1 MTEAIDHR
9 EYNKFSNKSKNLIKK
24 VQQLTVNATQLIP
37 QLYDSLKEDGIP
49 PLEARTY
56 IEEIVVISQRQLRRI
71 LPDEAKYTEKLRN
84 NLRTYVRKSENPE
97 PNRRL
102 VVPEEPTIPPPPEV
116 HREAEIVKEPDS
128 EAKFQEK
135 INALGSERIPIRSQT
150 IEVVFDPAIIDRD
163 RTQVF
168 ILEIDIVTKK
178 VKTYKTVGRRT
189 IR

>member
-1 MTEAIDHR
+1 MTEPIDHR

-71 LPDEAKYTEKLRN
+71 LPDEAKHTEKLR
-84 NLRTYVRKSENPE
+84 TYDRKPE
-97 PNRRL
+97 LTLKTDADIRPHTQRPN
-102 VVPEEPTIPPPPEV
+102 IPPPPEV
-116 HREAEIVKEPDS
+116 HREAEIIREP
-128 EAKFQEK
+128 AKP
-135 INALGSERIPIRSQT
+135 INEPIPIAKT
-150 IEVVFDPAIIDRD
+150 IEVVFDPAPIDRD

-168 ILEIDIVTKK
+168 IIQIDPIAKK
-178 VKTYKTVGRRT
+178 IIKYKTVGRRT
-189 IR
+189 ISKID

>member
-71 LPDEAKYTEKLRN
+71 LPDEAKYTEKQNKPELTLRKDADI
-84 NLRTYVRKSENPE
+84 RPHTK
-97 PNRRL
+97 
-102 VVPEEPTIPPPPEV
+102 IPPPPEV
-116 HREAEIVKEPDS
+116 HREAEIIREPPKPI
-128 EAKFQEK
+128 EEP
-135 INALGSERIPIRSQT
+135 INLQAPEHQSKT
-150 IEVVFDPAIIDRD
+150 IEVVFDPAAIDRD

-168 ILEIDIVTKK
+168 IIEIDVLTKK
-178 VKTYKTVGRRT
+178 VKQYKTVGRRS